1 MKLKRIPY
9 IYHLDGRC
17 HTCISPQR
25 EFVEAL
31 YWQNIS
37 LPEIVER
44 AQKHGFEVGIQGL
57 KAHLSKHALFVH
69 EIELEEK
76 RIDYAREI
84 EAHKRIIDNI
94 KGRLES
100 GEQKRGDVEDL
111 SKLWKVIGDLERIGR
126 EEEKQVNVSLLI
138 PPALRLISDILPQ
151 NEITKSCLKVR
162 EWLASEEARI
172 REGAD

>member
-9 IYHLDGRC
+9 IQHMDGRC

-31 YWQNIS
+31 YWQNVP

-44 AQKHGFEVGIQGL
+44 AQKEGLEVGIQGL
-57 KAHLSKHALFVH
+57 RAHLSKHALFIH
-69 EIELEEK
+69 EVEPEERK
-76 RIDYAREI
+76 IDYAREI
-84 EAHKRIIDNI
+84 EVHKRIIDNI

-100 GEQKRGDVEDL
+100 GEQKRGDVDDL

-126 EEEKQVNVSLLI
+126 EEAKQVNVSLLI
-138 PPALRLISDILPQ
+138 PPALRLINAILPQ
-151 NEITKSCLKVR
+151 NEITKCYSKMR
-162 EWLASEEARI
+162 EWLADEESKL
-172 REGAD
+172 EGEG